1 MNGKEWFGCLL
12 VLLYQP
18 PPLPDHPAKQTETV
32 QSGTKLEEP
41 LMQGSL
47 QRTWSLAH
55 MNVQCP
61 AVSPPGLQRSL
72 VLVKGWP
79 GWQERDPEWC
89 QALYGVL
96 GLRPN
101 VTQRLC
107 SAVWALIASPWW
119 ILWS

>member
-41 LMQGSL
+41 LM
-47 QRTWSLAH
+47 
-55 MNVQCP
+55 QCP